1 MSIIS
6 RPVRNPGSVVAK
18 TIRLLVAGL
27 LCLPLGCMTQV
38 REPLP
43 ARGGAKT
50 AQPAQVQS
58 TADQLAPATGVK
70 RNKVAQALKR
80 QPLLFEQ
87 NLGQT
92 DPDVLFLARGRGY
105 QLFLTASEAVL
116 TLQAVH
122 PSRRDVHAQAPT
134 GDAAHKFRPSAKMS
148 PPAVLRVAMVGAQKP
163 RSVVGVDASAG
174 HVNYLH
180 GRDQSAWR
188 SGVPTF
194 ARVEYKDVYPGI
206 DLVYHSAQQQLEFDF
221 VVAAGADPGRL
232 RLAFKGADAVQ
243 LGDAGQL
250 ILATGGAEVVLPAPV
265 VYQDV
270 NGTRQQ
276 VTGVWSIDD
285 EGRAGFS
292 LGLYDPALALVIDP
306 VVQFATYLGGGGAE
320 DALDHMGVA
329 LDASGNI
336 YIAGTTDS
344 ADFPLTKGR
353 QKQFAGVTDAFVVKM
368 DPTGSRIIYASYL
381 GGTGLDSGQA
391 IAVDSAGNAYVGGF
405 TNSIDFPT
413 KLALQAKLAGEFDG
427 FVTKLDSTGAAIV
440 YSTYIGGSGR
450 DFVLGLDVDLNGQVY
465 LTGDVES
472 PNFPTVN
479 ALQPVWGGVW
489 DAWVAKLNA
498 AGSAFVFSTFLGGTF
513 ADSGLDVKVD
523 IDGYVY
529 ATGFTISDDFP
540 TANAYQA
547 TSAGD
552 VDAYV
557 VKLKP
562 DGSAFV
568 YSTFLGGAN
577 TDRATG
583 IDVDNFGN
591 AYVVGDTLSVDF
603 PNVGSI
609 VPFGGFADAYVAK
622 FDAAGHIKY
631 TTFIGGGVSDNGMA
645 IAVDPSGNAHITG
658 MTFSEPFLLVQPV
671 QEHIAGSLDA
681 FIATVDASGTRVT
694 FSTVLGGSGGDRG
707 LGIAVDLAGNLV
719 VVGDTFSTDFPTVKP
734 LQSQLRGER
743 DIFVAKI
750 IDGSDIV
757 QDQAVQIEQQVAGL
771 LGPRAMV
778 FIGNGDLLVLENR
791 GFVRRV
797 RNRALQPEPLLKL
810 AVDPNVPGHP
820 YGLAL
825 HPNFPA
831 TPFVYLYFTEVDK
844 AAGSTPLGSRVYR
857 YTWSADALTNPQ
869 MLLNIPV
876 GPNAGGE
883 AGTMAF
889 GPDGK
894 LYVTSGDTG
903 GSSETKNIVGGTSP
917 DDTAVVFR
925 LNPDGSAPSDNPFF
939 ASGGKLARY
948 YAYGVRSSTG
958 IAFDPVNGTPW
969 IIDLGIDQ
977 YDEINVARPGF
988 NSGSTKLRGPMSRQT
1003 GTPSLVTF
1011 PGSAYRDPAFS
1022 WHVPVVP
1029 GAMTFLAS
1037 EALGDHYRN
1046 HLFVG
1051 AGDGNLYHFKPNTA
1065 RNGLVFLSA
1074 GMQDLVA
1081 DNDAE
1086 ASESLFGVGFGA
1098 ISDLEVGP
1106 DQDIYVLSAARGAI
1120 YRVYWKSDVE
1130 IRLSAASPTLTEGGL
1145 LSISLDLRNKTD
1157 TRQDFAMVLSVKLPT
1172 GAEFPLVG
1180 PIGLALPPN
1189 GNASGVLP
1197 LSLPPGAP
1205 LGTWTFKGAVART
1218 SASAPEM
1225 LDISAVDFDLT
1236 K

>member
-1 MSIIS
+1 MSTT
-6 RPVRNPGSVVAK
+6 VRQVAIAGCVAK
-18 TIRLLVAGL
+18 TIRVLSAGL
-27 LCLPLGCMTQV
+27 LGLLLGPVTQA

-43 ARGGAKT
+43 VVGSAIVV
-50 AQPAQVQS
+50 QPARVQAA
-58 TADQLAPATGVK
+58 ADQLAPITGVK
-70 RNKVAQALKR
+70 RSKVAQELKR

-92 DPDVLFLARGRGY
+92 DPEVLFLARGRGY

-122 PSRRDVHAQAPT
+122 PSRRDVQELAPT
-134 GDAAHKFRPSAKMS
+134 GDAAHKLESSAKQS

-163 RSVVGVDASAG
+163 RSVTGVDASAG

-188 SGVPTF
+188 TGVPTF

-221 VVAAGADPGRL
+221 VVAAGADPARL
-232 RLAFKGADAVQ
+232 RLAFNGADAVH
-243 LGDAGQL
+243 LGEAGQL

-285 EGRAGFS
+285 EGLASFS
-292 LGLYDPALALVIDP
+292 LGVYDPALALVIDP
-306 VVQFATYLGGGGAE
+306 VVQFATYLGGGGSE
-320 DALDHMGVA
+320 DALDNMGVA

-353 QKQFAGVTDAFVVKM
+353 QKQFAGITDAFVVKM
-368 DPTGSRIIYASYL
+368 DPTGSSIIYASYL
-381 GGTGLDSGQA
+381 GGTGVDSGQA

-413 KLALQAKLAGEFDG
+413 KLPLQAKLAGEFDG
-427 FVTKLDSTGAAIV
+427 FVTKIDTTGAALV
-440 YSTYIGGSGR
+440 YSTYIGGSGL
-450 DFVLGLDVDLNGQVY
+450 DFVLGLDVDLKDQVY
-465 LTGDVES
+465 VTGDAES
-472 PNFPTVN
+472 PNFPAVN

-489 DAWVAKLNA
+489 DAWVAKLNP
-498 AGSAFVFSTFLGGTF
+498 AGSAFVFSTFLGGTGV
-513 ADSGLDVKVD
+513 DSGLDVKVD
-523 IDGYVY
+523 LDGYIYV
-529 ATGFTISDDFP
+529 AGLTNSENFP
-540 TANAYQA
+540 TALAYQA
-547 TSAGD
+547 TLAGN

-557 VKLKP
+557 AKLKA
-562 DGSAFV
+562 DGSAYV
-568 YSTFLGGAN
+568 YSTYLGGTN
-577 TDRATG
+577 SDRALG
-583 IDVDNFGN
+583 LDVDNFGN
-591 AYVVGDTLSVDF
+591 AYIVGDTLSTDF

-609 VPFGGFADAYVAK
+609 VSFGGFFDVYVAK
-622 FDAAGHIKY
+622 FDSSGDLKF
-631 TTFIGGGVSDNGMA
+631 TNFIGGGVSDNGMA
-645 IAVDPSGNAHITG
+645 IAVDASGNAHVTG
-658 MTFSEPFLLVQPV
+658 MTFSHNFLLVQPV
-671 QEHIAGSLDA
+671 QDHIGGDFDA
-681 FIATVDASGTRVT
+681 FVSTINASGTWVT
-694 FSTVLGGSGGDRG
+694 LSTFLGGGGGDRG
-707 LGIAVDLAGNLV
+707 LGIAVDRYGNIV
-719 VVGDTFSTDFPTVKP
+719 VVGDTYSSDFPTVKP
-734 LQSQLRGER
+734 LQSALRGER
-743 DIFVAKI
+743 DIFVARI
-750 IDGSDIV
+750 SDSSDIV

-771 LGPRAMV
+771 LGPRAMA
-778 FIGNGDLLVLENR
+778 FIGNDDLLVLENR

-797 RNRALQPEPLLKL
+797 RNRALEPLPLLQL

-825 HPNFPA
+825 HPNFPT
-831 TPFVYLYFTEVDK
+831 TPYVYFYFTEVDK
-844 AAGSTPLGSRVYR
+844 ASGSKPLGSRVYR
-857 YTWSADALTNPQ
+857 YTWSADTLINPLL
-869 MLLNIPV
+869 LLNIPV
-876 GPNAGGE
+876 GAQAGGE
-883 AGTMAF
+883 TGTMAF

-903 GSSETKNIVGGTSP
+903 GNSETKNIIGGTPP

-939 ASGGKLARY
+939 AAGGKLARY

-969 IIDLGIDQ
+969 IIDLGIDE
-977 YDEINVARPGF
+977 YDEINVARAGF
-988 NSGSTKLRGPMSRQT
+988 NGGSTKLRGPMSRQT
-1003 GTPSLVTF
+1003 GTPSLVTY

-1022 WHVPVVP
+1022 WRTPVVP

-1051 AGDGNLYHFKPNTA
+1051 GGDGNLYHFKPNTA

-1074 GMQDLVA
+1074 GMKDLVA
-1081 DNDAE
+1081 DNNIE

-1098 ISDLEVGP
+1098 ITDLEIGP
-1106 DQDIYVLSAARGAI
+1106 DQDLYVLSAARGTI
-1120 YRVYWKSDVE
+1120 YRVYWKADVE
-1130 IRLSAASPTLTEGGL
+1130 IRLTAAKPTLAEGGL
-1145 LSISLDLRNKTD
+1145 LPITLDLRNKTD
-1157 TRQDFAMVLSVKLPT
+1157 RRQDFAMLLSLMLPDT
-1172 GAEFPLVG
+1172 TEYPVVG
-1180 PIGLALPPN
+1180 PIGLALLPSA
-1189 GNASGVLP
+1189 NASGVLP
-1197 LSLPPGAP
+1197 LTLPPGMP
-1205 LGTWTFKGAVART
+1205 PGTWTFKGVIVRT
-1218 SASAPEM
+1218 GDSAPEM
-1225 LDISAVDFDLT
+1225 LDSSAVDFDLT